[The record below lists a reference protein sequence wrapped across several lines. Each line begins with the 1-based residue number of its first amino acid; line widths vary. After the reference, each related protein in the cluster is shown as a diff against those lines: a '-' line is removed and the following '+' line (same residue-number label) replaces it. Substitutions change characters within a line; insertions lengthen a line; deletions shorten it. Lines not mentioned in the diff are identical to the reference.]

1 LKEDI
6 KSKVEEII
14 ADFQSLDIYKF
25 FVAAKNEIDNSER
38 LNNLKKDIKE
48 KKAQIKLLVNDKEK
62 LKKHIAHIKE
72 LEEEY
77 DNDPLVI
84 NYNYYKDELN
94 LLVEPLR
101 KMFEE

>member
-1 LKEDI
+1 MKEDI
-6 KSKVEEII
+6 KSKVEEIVS
-14 ADFQSLDIYKF
+14 DFQSLDVYKF
-25 FVAAKNEIDNSER
+25 FIAAKNEIENSER
-38 LNNLKKDIKE
+38 LNNIQKEIKE

-62 LKKHIAHIKE
+62 LMEHIAHIKE

-94 LLVEPLR
+94 VLVEPLR